1 MDKTKKI
8 IIGSSILAAVGIIV
22 IIGSFLEVKNHFE
35 ISLVTLFFG
44 ILFLMLGINII
55 IKVLKRK

>member
-8 IIGSSILAAVGIIV
+8 IIGSSILSVVGIIIV
-22 IIGSFLEVKNHFE
+22 IGSFLEIKNHFE

-44 ILFLMLGINII
+44 ILFLMLGINIL
-55 IKVLKRK
+55 IKVIKKK

>member
-8 IIGSSILAAVGIIV
+8 IIGSSILSSVGIII
-22 IIGSFLEVKNHFE
+22 IIGSFLEIKNYFE

-55 IKVLKRK
+55 IKVIKKK